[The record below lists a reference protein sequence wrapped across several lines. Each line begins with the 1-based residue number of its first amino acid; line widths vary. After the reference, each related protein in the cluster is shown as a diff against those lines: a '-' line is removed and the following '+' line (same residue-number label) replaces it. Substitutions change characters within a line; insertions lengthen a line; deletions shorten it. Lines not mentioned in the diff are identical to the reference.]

1 MKHPPS
7 PTRVTSASRPAN
19 AAHAVKRRTLACRLV
34 WCAAFFA
41 APAWAQAP
49 AGLAPAAQTAAAAAP
64 VVRVPSLQ
72 VTEVMTGLRGPWDL
86 AFAPGGAMLFTEKCH
101 GLSVRLPDGTVRKLF
116 GNGPDYAVLAADL
129 FCESQSGVHGI
140 AVDPGFATGR
150 RFVYLFSASN
160 LSKEPRSNRVIRLA
174 VANDWSRVS
183 DRTDIVSDIAFKDAR
198 RVGGPGAHSGGR
210 LRFGPDG
217 QLWITTGDN
226 HDPDLPQDPK
236 RLGGKVLRV
245 DVDGRAAP
253 GNNAPPG
260 FDARIYSYGL
270 RNAQGIAFR
279 PAGQPGAGQAFT
291 TEHGPNHSD
300 EVTALVAGGNGGWD
314 PRKRDDLNCRD
325 GYCGYS
331 GTPRTMPMTD
341 IERFPQ
347 AMRPVWNNRERSEGM
362 GPAEFLSGSAWGAW
376 NGQLAIGLMRAQRL
390 DILALDASGKAAGVV
405 TADLPATRWRSLVQ
419 GPDGA
424 LWGSSDD
431 GRIQRIVPR

>member
-1 MKHPPS
+1 MNSMTTHSITALPGLLAAKTVGRLFVLAVALALGAATASAQNS
-7 PTRVTSASRPAN
+7 P
-19 AAHAVKRRTLACRLV
+19 
-34 WCAAFFA
+34 
-41 APAWAQAP
+41 
-49 AGLAPAAQTAAAAAP
+49 AAAARAP
-64 VVRVPSLQ
+64 ALQ
-72 VTEVMTGLRGPWDL
+72 VTEVMSGLRSPWDL

-101 GLSVRLPDGTVRKLF
+101 GLSVRLPDGSVRRLF
-116 GNGPDYAVLAADL
+116 GNGPEYALLAADL

-140 AVDPGFATGR
+140 AVDPGFASGR

-160 LSKEPRSNRVIRLA
+160 LRKEPRSNRVIRLA
-174 VANDWSRVS
+174 VNADWTRVS
-183 DRTDIVSDIAFKDAR
+183 ERTDIVPDIAFKDAR

-217 QLWITTGDN
+217 FLWITTGDN

-245 DVDGRAAP
+245 DVNGRAAA
-253 GNNAPPG
+253 GNNAPAG
-260 FDARIYSYGL
+260 FDSRIYTYGM

-279 PAGQPGAGQAFT
+279 PVGQPGAGQPFT

-314 PRKRDDLNCRD
+314 PRNRDDLNCRD

-331 GTPRTMPMTD
+331 GTVQTMPMTD
-341 IERFPQ
+341 LARFPQ

-362 GPAEFLSGSAWGAW
+362 GPAEFLTGAAWGAW
-376 NGQLAIGLMRAQRL
+376 NGQLAMGMMRAQRL
-390 DILALDASGKAAGVV
+390 DILTLDPSGAATGVV
-405 TADLPATRWRSLVQ
+405 TAELPDTRWRSLLL

-431 GRIQRIVPR
+431 GRILRVSPR